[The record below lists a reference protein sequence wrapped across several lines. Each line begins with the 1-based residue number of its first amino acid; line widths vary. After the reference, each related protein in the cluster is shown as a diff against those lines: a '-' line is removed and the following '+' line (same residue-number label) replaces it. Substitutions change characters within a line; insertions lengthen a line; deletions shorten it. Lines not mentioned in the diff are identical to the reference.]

1 VGWCGDPLHGVID
14 QHVMTLAAAQHGA
27 IAVRQLTTDLGRSP
41 RSVSRARERGLL
53 VDLAPGVVRL
63 ASSPETFL
71 MRCNAAQL
79 HAHPVG
85 FLSGWTA
92 ARLYGL
98 RSMPSAPVHLTVPT
112 AFRRHPPDWVDLHVS
127 SWYDET
133 DHICGPHG
141 LTIAH
146 PMRMLWG
153 LAAAFN
159 QHRFKRAAE
168 DAWHLRLITPSEA
181 AEYLESH
188 RCRGKDG
195 VGRLEIWL
203 QRSLTQD
210 RPAQSNLERRLLE
223 VFDDIGL
230 PTPHRQHPVV
240 LRNGETIHLDIA
252 WPDIMLAV
260 EPGAAWWHGGDLGMR
275 RDQAR
280 DRACLDVGWR
290 IIRFDESVRNDLRAA
305 ARQVA
310 RIHRQLGLAP
320 RIIADSGP

>member
-1 VGWCGDPLHGVID
+1 VID

-27 IAVRQLTTDLGRSP
+27 IAVRQLTTDLGRSS
-41 RSVSRARERGLL
+41 RSVSRARQRGLL
-53 VDLAPGVVRL
+53 VDVVPGVVRL

-71 MRCNAAQL
+71 MRCNAALL
-79 HAHPVG
+79 HAQPVG

-92 ARLYGL
+92 ARLFGL
-98 RSMPSAPVHLTVPT
+98 RSMPSTPLHFTVPT
-112 AFRRHPPDWVDLHVS
+112 TYRRHPPDWVDLHVS
-127 SWYDET
+127 RWYDEA
-133 DHICGPHG
+133 DHLNGPHG
-141 LTIAH
+141 LTIAC

-153 LAAAFN
+153 LAAALN
-159 QHRFKRAAE
+159 QYRFERAAE
-168 DAWHLRLITPSEA
+168 DAWHLGLITPPEA

-195 VGRLEIWL
+195 VECLELWL

-223 VFDDIGL
+223 AFDDIGL
-230 PTPHRQHPVV
+230 PTPRRQYPLV

-252 WPDIMLAV
+252 WPDIKLAV
-260 EPGAAWWHGGDLGMR
+260 EPGAAWWHGGDLRMR

-280 DRACLDVGWR
+280 DRACLDVGWQ
-290 IIRFDESVRNDLRAA
+290 IIRFDESVRDNLRAA

-310 RIHRQLGLAP
+310 RIHHQMSRAT
-320 RIIADSGP
+320 RNIANSGR